1 MNKYNTGL
9 YITQLDIFL
18 FALMLVVTYFIG
30 ILVGYGIKW
39 YFTLIKYSFLYNHSY
54 LEVQQVRILPNIFNI
69 R

>member
-30 ILVGYGIKW
+30 ILVGYGIK
-39 YFTLIKYSFLYNHSY
+39 
-54 LEVQQVRILPNIFNI
+54 
-69 R
+69 